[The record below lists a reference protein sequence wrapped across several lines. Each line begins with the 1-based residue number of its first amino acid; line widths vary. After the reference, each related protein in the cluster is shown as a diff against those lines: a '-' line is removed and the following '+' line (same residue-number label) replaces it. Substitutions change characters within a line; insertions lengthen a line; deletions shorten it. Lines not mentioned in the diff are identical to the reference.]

1 MKNRQ
6 QDLNVYGMHGMVS
19 IPRMQSTWGEQKG
32 KGEGRVLESEAATV
46 GRVASPFRHLRAIG
60 HCYTDQIHSLG

>member
-19 IPRMQSTWGEQKG
+19 IPGMQSTWGEQKG

-46 GRVASPFRHLRAIG
+46 GRVASPFRH
-60 HCYTDQIHSLG
+60 